1 MQRLLGDLWGCA
13 GPWYFLLCQQ
23 AHLQHVQQDL
33 SAYGEL
39 KLGFSPF
46 FFAELVFHPG
56 LEEKKKNGKKKSIKQ
71 IQANKTVWK
80 EAD

>member
-23 AHLQHVQQDL
+23 ARLQHVQQDL

-39 KLGFSPF
+39 KLGFFPF

-56 LEEKKKNGKKKSIKQ
+56 LEEKKKMEKK
-71 IQANKTVWK
+71 NP
-80 EAD
+80 